1 METGVS
7 GLRARPDDEAAQIHR
22 PSWIDD
28 SAASGIQQQPRLGST
43 CPCASETVTE
53 DPCILSRKS
62 RDLKQCASE
71 TVAEG
76 DCPKVVFQVSKV
88 VFPLHGWGV
97 GAF

>member
-1 METGVS
+1 M
-7 GLRARPDDEAAQIHR
+7 AK
-22 PSWIDD
+22 
-28 SAASGIQQQPRLGST
+28 LGFT

-53 DPCILSRKS
+53 DPCNLTPSP

-88 VFPLHGWGV
+88 VFPLHGG
-97 GAF
+97 GLGKREEM